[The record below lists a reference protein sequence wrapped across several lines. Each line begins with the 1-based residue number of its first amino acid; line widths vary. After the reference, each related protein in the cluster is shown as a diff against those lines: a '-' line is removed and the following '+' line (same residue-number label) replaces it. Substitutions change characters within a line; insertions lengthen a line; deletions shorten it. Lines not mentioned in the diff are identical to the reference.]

1 MKKINKISQ
10 IPDSKKKMKYSN
22 SALELR
28 KSNNNQNF
36 LKIEHKKDIY
46 KSKEENNNGENS
58 KYKNAS
64 IENQTVSVQIFNNLD
79 KIQKTLLED
88 VKNMN
93 PVKDDEK
100 QNKEYVDDNKYVYN
114 HIIKY
119 FDKSNN
125 KYYTVPIKSRTSIN
139 FFKIDKSN
147 NTVSDYSKNLNTFQ
161 THKRIKSTEDNKPQH
176 ITRYLERKI
185 INDIPVTYPLYLSYN
200 NKYNSI
206 SEKNRV
212 DKILSKLIC
221 LKTHLMK
228 DPLNKV
234 EIMKEFLLRNGFEKD
249 IYYTKDS
256 INNFYNYLKQ
266 PFSFPPEYKLSEVV
280 NDAIN
285 YKYDEE
291 EDKDNKNMGLSLANF
306 LNYVPKNRKWDSVG
320 YSSKRKTKNKSYE
333 NKIIYN
339 LIMEEIYKKRY
350 VNNDSYKNKTL
361 PILIKDLEHELRQ
374 IKNDSMSKLEK
385 YNELLNNKKIHTI
398 KLCDTNK
405 YVPNL
410 CLVSKGFKEKCMLVI
425 DKKNRKII
433 KNMNKQEHLK
443 KINYRMYY
451 DKLRQNNL
459 VEFDRNDI
467 QRKLKLTE
475 YIIMER
481 AKKKL
486 LYQKAKNIFKSSLE
500 NLGKKE

>member
-10 IPDSKKKMKYSN
+10 IPDSKKKIKYNN

-28 KSNNNQNF
+28 NNNQNLNF
-36 LKIEHKKDIY
+36 PKIEIKKDII
-46 KSKEENNNGENS
+46 KSKEDINNEENNI
-58 KYKNAS
+58 YKNAS
-64 IENQTVSVQIFNNLD
+64 IENQNVSKEIFNNLD

-88 VKNMN
+88 VKNMI
-93 PVKDDEK
+93 PVKDEN
-100 QNKEYVDDNKYVYN
+100 QNKENKDNKYAYN

-119 FDKSNN
+119 FDKNNN
-125 KYYTVPIKSRTSIN
+125 KYHPVPIKSRTSVN

-161 THKRIKSTEDNKPQH
+161 THKRLKSTQDKKPQH
-176 ITRYLERKI
+176 ITRYLERKT

-200 NKYNSI
+200 NRYNSI

-228 DPLNKV
+228 DPLNKE
-234 EIMKEFLLRNGFEKD
+234 EIIKEFLLRNGFDKD
-249 IYYTKDS
+249 IYYTKEG

-266 PFSFPPEYKLSEVV
+266 PLSFPPEHNLSDVV
-280 NDAIN
+280 NDAI
-285 YKYDEE
+285 KFTYDEE
-291 EDKDNKNMGLSLANF
+291 KDNENMELHLENF
-306 LNYVPKNRKWDSVG
+306 LNYTPKNRKWDSVG

-333 NKIIYN
+333 NKVIYN
-339 LIMEEIYKKRY
+339 ILMEEIYKKRY
-350 VNNDSYKNKTL
+350 ENNDSYKNKTL

-374 IKNDSMSKLEK
+374 IKNDKMEKLEK
-385 YNELLNNKKIHTI
+385 YNELLNNKEIHTI

-410 CLVSKGFKEKCMLVI
+410 CLVSKGFKEKYMLVI
-425 DKKNRKII
+425 DKKNKKII
-433 KNMNKQEHLK
+433 KNINKQEHLK
-443 KINYRMYY
+443 KINNRMYY
-451 DKLRQNNL
+451 DKLRKNNM

-475 YIIMER
+475 YIVMER

-486 LYQKAKNIFKSSLE
+486 LYQKVKNAFKSSLE
-500 NLGKKE
+500 NLNKKE